1 MKTIWVGA
9 AFLGCLTV
17 SAHADTQ
24 YDRKLEQA
32 VMDIVAN
39 KMGDLRG
46 GFSFDSKPA
55 FVAATTAPQPDPQ
68 AMRGAYS
75 ATDPWQDGLAPAIER
90 RAPTGLF

>member
-1 MKTIWVGA
+1 MKTIWVGV
-9 AFLGCLTV
+9 AFLGCLMV

-24 YDRKLEQA
+24 YDRRLEQA
-32 VMDIVAN
+32 VMDIVAS

-55 FVAATTAPQPDPQ
+55 FVAATAVPQPDPQ

-90 RAPTGLF
+90 QPAKSLF